1 VRALKASGVDIDVHI
16 APDGKQAL
24 EYLSRAMPLP
34 RLVLLEMNLSG
45 IDGLQVLEEIRVD
58 PRTRHLTV
66 VIFSSSAEPR
76 MLERARTLGA
86 DDCVRKPAQYG
97 ALRAAIGQIAR
108 RWLVAEG
115 KPG

>member
-1 VRALKASGVDIDVHI
+1 
-16 APDGKQAL
+16 
-24 EYLSRAMPLP
+24 
-34 RLVLLEMNLSG
+34 
-45 IDGLQVLEEIRVD
+45 
-58 PRTRHLTV
+58 
-66 VIFSSSAEPR
+66 